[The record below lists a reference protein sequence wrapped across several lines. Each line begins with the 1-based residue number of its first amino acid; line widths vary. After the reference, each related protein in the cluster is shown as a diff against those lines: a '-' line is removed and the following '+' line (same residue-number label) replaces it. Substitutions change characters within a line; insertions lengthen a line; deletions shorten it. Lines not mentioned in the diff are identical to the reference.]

1 MKEEKE
7 RAREKEEK
15 ALLGVPI
22 ADRQGEGLEPSPDIL
37 EAGKE
42 KEGKR
47 VSQRSSQGRSTS
59 TVEEEVE
66 TPAEENAV
74 SLDESVRDKA
84 EG

>member
-1 MKEEKE
+1 M
-7 RAREKEEK
+7 
-15 ALLGVPI
+15 
-22 ADRQGEGLEPSPDIL
+22 EPSPDIL

-47 VSQRSSQGRSTS
+47 VSQRSSQGRSTG